1 MESEWSTLKI
11 KKILNNNAVIVV
23 QSGEEKIAIG
33 AGVGFQKMKNDIVP
47 EAAVEKLF
55 VLTDNQKFEQLLERI
70 PEAHFIVTEDIIKHA
85 EKVLQVELNDHIRV
99 VLTDHISFAIER
111 YEQGIELQN
120 KLKYEIKILYKD
132 EYDIGLWAIEH
143 IKETLGVTMSNDEAA
158 FIALYIHT
166 TKMKGGDIHDTV
178 RKTAILNDMVELIQ
192 ELLSITFAEGDIA
205 YDRLI
210 THLHFAIVRAQ
221 HKNLHTMDEEM
232 LAMIKKKFPKSFQI
246 AEQVGSHLASVHRI
260 ELPREELGYIAL
272 HIERLQEK

>member
-1 MESEWSTLKI
+1 
-11 KKILNNNAVIVV
+11 VV
-23 QSGEEKIAIG
+23 EDGEERIAIG
-33 AGVGFQKMKNDIVP
+33 SGVGFQKVKNDIVP
-47 EAAVEKLF
+47 AAAVEKLF
-55 VLTDNQKFEQLLERI
+55 VLSENQKFEQLLERI
-70 PEAHFIVTEDIIKHA
+70 PEEHFIVSEDIIKHA
-85 EKVLQVELNDHIRV
+85 ENTLQVELNDHIRV

-120 KLKYEIKILYKD
+120 KLKYEIKILYKE

-143 IKETLGVTMSNDEAA
+143 IKETLGVTMSSDEAA

-166 TKMKGGDIHDTV
+166 TKMKGGDIHDTM

-192 ELLSITFAEGDIA
+192 ELVAITFVEGDIA

-232 LAMIKKKFPKSFQI
+232 LAMIEKKFPQSFRV
-246 AEQVGSHLASVHRI
+246 AEKVGDHLRNVHRI